1 MNSSEK
7 VGSSWSLRNHSVFP
21 NANQLEPS
29 SAVGG
34 RHANSLPG
42 QTTFTKKVRMF
53 QYGDDRF
60 FAIG

>member
-1 MNSSEK
+1 M
-7 VGSSWSLRNHSVFP
+7 RISV
-21 NANQLEPS
+21 EPS

-34 RHANSLPG
+34 RQANSLPG
-42 QTTFTKKVRMF
+42 QTTFTRKVRMF